1 MVGNKRVTLK
11 NVIGIDHAVVVVR
24 DLDKAAENWKRLG
37 FTVSPRGT
45 HSAKM
50 GSGNYTIMLDPDY
63 MELLGVLVETEHN
76 APTRAFLAEREG
88 IERVAFTAVDSAAGA
103 EEIRARGFEPVGPT
117 DFERPVTMPDGSQSA
132 AKFRI
137 FQWPIAE
144 APGSLRIFACQH
156 KTRDTVWIPELMK
169 HANGAKRLRQ
179 TLVVSPQ
186 PARDAAHLARMIDRE
201 VKPEPD
207 GAVAVPSGS
216 DRADFVF
223 LTKEQLGRRYPDV
236 SLAGLPERGGAGL
249 VLATSDLAAAEK
261 AAGSSG
267 IRSGGA
273 VCVAP
278 AAANGTLLAF
288 VRAQQEAR
296 QYRIASL
303 SLSSGARWR
312 GPLARNDDAVAKFI
326 AYTGGNPGLPASPND
341 DRSPPRRT
349 FNA

>member
-1 MVGNKRVTLK
+1 MALK

-24 DLDKAAENWKRLG
+24 HLDKAAENWKRLG

-50 GSGNYTIMLDPDY
+50 GSGNYTIMFDPDY

-76 APTRAFLAEREG
+76 APTRAFLSQRGEG
-88 IERVAFTAVDSAAGA
+88 IERVAFTAIDSAAGA
-103 EEIRARGFEPVGPT
+103 EEIRARGYEPVGPT
-117 DFERPVTMPDGSQSA
+117 DFERPVTMPDGSLSA

-144 APGSLRIFACQH
+144 APGGLRIFACQH

-179 TLVVSPQ
+179 ALVVSPE
-186 PARDAAHLARMIDRE
+186 PAMEAAHLARMIDRE
-201 VKPEPD
+201 VKTEPD

-223 LTKEQLGRRYPDV
+223 LTKDQLSRRYPEV
-236 SLAGLPERGGAGL
+236 SLAGLPERGGAGI

-261 AAGSSG
+261 AVGSAGV
-267 IRSGGA
+267 RSAGA

-288 VRAQQEAR
+288 VKA
-296 QYRIASL
+296 
-303 SLSSGARWR
+303 
-312 GPLARNDDAVAKFI
+312 
-326 AYTGGNPGLPASPND
+326 
-341 DRSPPRRT
+341 
-349 FNA
+349 